1 MNSHVFYMT
10 SIESVMYVV
19 YYSNVLNMKLK

>member
-1 MNSHVFYMT
+1 MNSRVHYMT